1 MSVLLSFVF
10 MVVLHLISLFSEAD
24 EIHKICNVIGS
35 PDEQSWPQGLSLA
48 EAMKYQFPQVKFTRF
63 FPRWYCLKSKT
74 CVDLE

>member
-48 EAMKYQFPQVKFTRF
+48 EAMKYQFPQVNIH
-63 FPRWYCLKSKT
+63 
-74 CVDLE
+74 